1 MIKKMFD
8 DNAIKLLEARYLN
21 KDETGK
27 IIETITQMFERVAIN
42 IAIPSLMYDK
52 RIYGSSNKRFKEGID
67 AEKFSGI
74 KIGKYKL
81 NQYHIETIIR
91 VYNRLN
97 KGKKI
102 LKPISEILHMIKNG
116 EFDEYQKEIE
126 EYFEVMISKKFL
138 PNTPA
143 LVNFGNPL
151 GAGMACFALGIDDS
165 IFSIMETLKNAAI
178 IFQSG
183 GGCGYNFSKIR
194 PEGDFVRST
203 HGIASGPIAFM
214 TLFDKMTE
222 VIKQGGVRR
231 GANMGILN
239 SDHPDIKK
247 FITAKKGNLQLRN
260 FNISVLIKE
269 EFWDYY
275 LNNKPYPL
283 INPRSGEAVKY
294 IDPQELLDSI
304 SYQSWESA
312 EPGVLFEDNINR
324 YNPFL
329 KTLGKIQTTNP
340 CGEVLL
346 YPNESCDL
354 GSINLWTFVKI
365 DISGNRQ
372 FDWDELSKTVKI
384 ATKILDNI
392 LDANNYPLKE
402 IEKTTLR
409 TRKIGLGVMGLANT
423 LFELSI
429 PYNSEEGFRF
439 MEEVMEFIN
448 YHSKLASL
456 QLAEERGAFPYFNK
470 SFYKEGNM
478 PFKGFYEKE
487 SWRFD
492 WEELVKNIQIK
503 GLRNAYTTVIAP
515 TGSISMIAGTSAGIE
530 PVFGLVYKKEVS
542 LGTFH
547 YIDPIFKSALEKE
560 GLYNE
565 KTLQDII
572 ENNGSC
578 QNIDYIPKH
587 IKDVFKT
594 ALDIPAEDHIKALH
608 SIQKWVDSSVSKTIN
623 FPQTATV
630 NQIKEAYIMA
640 HELGCKGLTVY
651 RNKSIKGVYQVEK
664 ENLCP
669 ACNSELSYKE
679 GCASCQECGWG
690 ACPL

>member
-1 MIKKMFD
+1 MFD
-8 DNAIKLLEARYLN
+8 ENAIKLLQARYLN
-21 KDETGK
+21 KDEDGN
-27 IIETITQMFERVAIN
+27 IIETVSEMFERVCIN
-42 IAIPSLMYDK
+42 IAIPSLLYDK
-52 RIYGSSNKRFKEGID
+52 RVYGKSNKKFKENVDI
-67 AEKFSGI
+67 EKYDGL
-74 KIGKYKL
+74 KIGKYRL
-81 NQYHIETIIR
+81 NRYHIETILR

-97 KGKKI
+97 KNRKM
-102 LKPISEILHMIKNG
+102 LKPLSEILKMIQNG
-116 EFDEYQKEIE
+116 EFDEYQKEID

-165 IFSIMETLKNAAI
+165 IVSIMETLKNAAI

-194 PEGDFVRST
+194 PEGDFVKST

-239 SDHPDIKK
+239 SDHPDIEK

-275 LNNKPYPL
+275 LQNKPYPL
-283 INPRSGEAVKY
+283 VNPRNGNIVKY
-294 IDPQELLDSI
+294 INPQELLDII

-354 GSINLWTFVKI
+354 GSINLWAFVKE
-365 DISGNRQ
+365 DKTGNKH
-372 FDWDELSKTVKI
+372 FDWEELANTVKT

-402 IEKTTLR
+402 IEKITLK
-409 TRKIGLGVMGLANT
+409 TRKIGLGIMGLADT
-423 LFELSI
+423 LFELGMRYDSD
-429 PYNSEEGFRF
+429 EGLRF
-439 MEEVMEFIN
+439 MEKVMEFVN
-448 YHSKLASL
+448 YHSKLMSIN
-456 QLAEERGAFPYFNK
+456 LAKERGSFPYFNK
-470 SFYKEGNM
+470 SFYKEGKM
-478 PFKGFYEKE
+478 PFKGFYERN
-487 SWRFD
+487 SWSFNWD
-492 WEELVKNIQIK
+492 EIVDKIK
-503 GLRNAYTTVIAP
+503 KDGLRNAYTTVVAP

-547 YIDPIFKSALEKE
+547 YIDPVFKGVLEKE
-560 GLYNE
+560 GLYNN

-572 ENNGSC
+572 DNEGSC
-578 QNIDYIPKH
+578 QNLEYIPKY

-594 ALDIPAEDHIKALH
+594 ALDISVKDHIKALCA
-608 SIQKWVDSSVSKTIN
+608 IQKWVDSSVSKTIN
-623 FPQTATV
+623 FPKTATV
-630 NQIKEAYIMA
+630 NDIKEAYIMA

-651 RNKSIKGVYQVEK
+651 RNKSIKGVYQIEK
-664 ENLCP
+664 DNLCP
-669 ACNSELSYKE
+669 VCNSELSYKE
-679 GCASCQECGWG
+679 GCTSCQECGWG